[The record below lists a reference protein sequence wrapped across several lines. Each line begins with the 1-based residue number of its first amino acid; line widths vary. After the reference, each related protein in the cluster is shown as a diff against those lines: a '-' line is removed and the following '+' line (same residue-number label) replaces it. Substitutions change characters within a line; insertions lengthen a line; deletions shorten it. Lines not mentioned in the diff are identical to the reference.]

1 MQSLT
6 TAMSS
11 QGANALGLGIAP
23 PASLSLGRSFFGV
36 ATMASGVQQLV
47 TGDFVRLVPKAPAWM
62 PSHPI
67 GAYLVGIVLVA
78 AGLAI
83 LSDRMARSA
92 ASVVGAMI
100 LLMFLLLAVPNV
112 VANPLTGFMWTN
124 PLKSLALVGGAAIL
138 VGSPSDD
145 GPALSPPIRGFWRL
159 ESLGAVFLAIFL
171 VVCGM
176 QHFVYRDFVDTLVP
190 SWIPAPRFWTY
201 FTGTALIAG
210 GVGILLRP
218 TARLAATLSA
228 VMIFLWVLLLHI
240 PRALAG
246 PNHANETAGV
256 FEALAISGV
265 ALMVARTRATSSGSD
280 EVRGPRS

>member
-1 MQSLT
+1 MQSPT
-6 TAMSS
+6 TALSND
-11 QGANALGLGIAP
+11 GANALGLGIAP
-23 PASLSLGRSFFGV
+23 SALLSLGRFFFGV
-36 ATMASGVQQLV
+36 ATMASGVQQLI

-62 PSHPI
+62 PSHSVS
-67 GAYLVGIVLVA
+67 AYLVGVVLVA

-92 ASVVGAMI
+92 TSVVGAMI
-100 LLMFLLLAVPNV
+100 LLMFLLLAAPNV
-112 VANPLTGFMWTN
+112 VANPLVGFMWTN
-124 PLKSLALVGGAAIL
+124 PLKSLALVGGAMIL
-138 VGSPSDD
+138 IGTLPD
-145 GPALSPPIRGFWRL
+145 GHVLSPPTRGPWRL
-159 ESLGAVFLAIFL
+159 ESLGTVFLAIFL

-201 FTGTALIAG
+201 FTGMALFAG
-210 GVGILLRP
+210 GVGILFRP
-218 TARLAATLSA
+218 AARLAATLSGL
-228 VMIFLWVLLLHI
+228 MIFLWVLLLHI

-265 ALMVARTRATSSGSD
+265 AFMVAGTRSGWSGSA
-280 EVRGPRS
+280 VAIRPPS